1 MYRRGRSERIPVLT
15 NARLVVALVSE
26 EPARCQVANGE
37 TFWQELY
44 LGGCHYPYVSHLDA
58 ILVETDHVPD
68 LDELGPSDNVRDQAR
83 DFWSHSPRR

>member
-1 MYRRGRSERIPVLT
+1 MYRRGRSERIPVLM
-15 NARLVVALVSE
+15 NARLVVALV
-26 EPARCQVANGE
+26 NGE
-37 TFWQELY
+37 TLWQELY

-68 LDELGPSDNVRDQAR
+68 LDELGPSDNARDQAR